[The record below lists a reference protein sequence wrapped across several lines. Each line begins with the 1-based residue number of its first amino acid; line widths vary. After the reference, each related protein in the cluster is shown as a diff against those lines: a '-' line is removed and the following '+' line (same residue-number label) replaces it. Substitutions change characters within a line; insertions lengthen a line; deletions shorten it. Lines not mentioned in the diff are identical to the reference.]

1 MIVEGL
7 LYTKQHEWAR
17 VEGDIATIGITDYA
31 QMMLG
36 EIVFVELPAV
46 GTEVRSDSEIAVVE
60 STKAASDIFSP
71 VTGKVTT
78 VNSALESEPE
88 LINKDC
94 YNAGWICKMEIADDT
109 SLEALLNAEQY
120 KQYVKDFDQK

>member
-46 GTEVRSDSEIAVVE
+46 GTEVRSDIEIAVVE

-71 VTGKVTT
+71 VTGKVTA

-94 YNAGWICKMEIADDT
+94 YNAGWICKIEIADDT
-109 SLEALLNAEQY
+109 SLESLLSAEQY
-120 KQYVKDFDQK
+120 KQYVKGFEQK